1 MADTHEV
8 YPNAPLALVAVE
20 VRFPNSA
27 GTRPLPMNLQ
37 RSFRD
42 LLGEGWVIESQKIQQ
57 VSVAVSAAGAVPQ
70 ATSML
75 TIQRFT
81 VRDRTLAVA
90 ITEESLT
97 IEATRYRH
105 YPEFRETV
113 ARAVAAAAEVLLPDG
128 IVRVGMRYIDEVR
141 VPDIAEEAPS
151 AWQEWV
157 DASLIAPELGAMS
170 DAGFVSTGWEGVA
183 QYSTGPDKKL
193 VLRYGPRAGYVVN
206 PVGPLKR
213 TAPPGPGPLF
223 AMDFDCFWE
232 PPDIPEFD
240 PGIIMDTCDKL
251 RRPIRALFDMLVTDK
266 LLAEFTKEGPVG

>member
-27 GTRPLPMNLQ
+27 DTRPLAMNLQ

-42 LLGEGWVIESQKIQQ
+42 LLGEGWVIESQKVQQ
-57 VSVAVSAAGAVPQ
+57 VTLAVNTAGAVPQ
-70 ATSML
+70 AMPML
-75 TIQRFT
+75 TIPRFT

-90 ITEESLT
+90 ITEESMT

-105 YPEFRETV
+105 YPEFREIV

-128 IVRVGMRYIDEVR
+128 IARVGMRYIDEVR
-141 VPDIAEEAPS
+141 VPDLANEDPS
-151 AWQEWV
+151 AWQDWI
-157 DASLIAPELGAMS
+157 DASLLAPQLDAMS
-170 DAGFVSTGWEGVA
+170 DAGFVSTGWEGAA
-183 QYSTGPDKKL
+183 QYRTGPDQRL
-193 VLRYGPRAGYVVN
+193 VLRYGPRTGYVVN

-213 TAPPGPGPLF
+213 STPPGPGPLF
-223 AMDFDCFWE
+223 ALDFDCFWE
-232 PPDIPEFD
+232 PPDIPEFH
-240 PGIIMDTCDKL
+240 PVVIMDTCDQL

-266 LLAEFTKEGPVG
+266 LLAEFTKERNVG

>member
-42 LLGEGWVIESQKIQQ
+42 LLGEGWVIESQKIQLLTL
-57 VSVAVSAAGAVPQ
+57 AVSAAGPVPQ
-70 ATSML
+70 AMPML
-75 TIQRFT
+75 TIPSFT
-81 VRDRTLAVA
+81 LRDRTLAVA

-105 YPEFRETV
+105 YPEFRKTV
-113 ARAVAAAAEVLLPDG
+113 ASAVAAAAEVLLPDG
-128 IVRVGMRYIDEVR
+128 IARVGMRYIDEIR
-141 VPDIAEEAPS
+141 APSIAEEAPS
-151 AWQEWV
+151 DWQNWV
-157 DASLIAPELGAMS
+157 DASLLAPQLGGMN
-170 DAGFVSTGWEGVA
+170 DAGFVSTGWEGAA
-183 QYSTGPDKKL
+183 QYRTGPDQKL

-213 TAPPGPGPLF
+213 PAPPGPGPLF
-223 AMDFDCFWE
+223 ALDFDCFWE

-240 PGIIMDTCDKL
+240 PEIIMDTCDQL

>member
-8 YPNAPLALVAVE
+8 YPNPPLALVAVE

-42 LLGEGWVIESQKIQQ
+42 LLGEGWVIESQKIQLLTL
-57 VSVAVSAAGAVPQ
+57 AVSAAGPVPQ
-70 ATSML
+70 AMPML
-75 TIQRFT
+75 TIPRFT
-81 VRDRTLAVA
+81 LRDRTLAVA

-105 YPEFRETV
+105 YPEFRKTV
-113 ARAVAAAAEVLLPDG
+113 VSAVAAAAEVLLPDG
-128 IVRVGMRYIDEVR
+128 IARVGMRYIDEIR
-141 VPDIAEEAPS
+141 APSIAEEAPS
-151 AWQEWV
+151 DWQNWV
-157 DASLIAPELGAMS
+157 DASLLAPQLGRMN
-170 DAGFVSTGWEGVA
+170 DAGFVSTGWEGAA
-183 QYSTGPDKKL
+183 QYRTGPDQKL

-213 TAPPGPGPLF
+213 PAPPGPGPLF
-223 AMDFDCFWE
+223 ALDFDCFWE

-240 PGIIMDTCDKL
+240 PEIIMDTCDQL